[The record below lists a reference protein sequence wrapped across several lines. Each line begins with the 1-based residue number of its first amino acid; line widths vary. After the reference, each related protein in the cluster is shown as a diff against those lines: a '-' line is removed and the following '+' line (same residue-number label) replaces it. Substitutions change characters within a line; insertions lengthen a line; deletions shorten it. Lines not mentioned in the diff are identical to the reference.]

1 MINDCCVL
9 PLTFSE
15 WKHSLIGSCFYLPVW
30 WAEGQASVFAGRS
43 RELLFFRGTQG
54 REEPRQDL
62 IKLEPQSTLNECPGC
77 VPCGRERAWMW
88 ATNGKEGTK
97 GLFDY
102 QCPCI
107 PSLFWPVRLTR
118 TMWLFLDSG
127 QGRVWSPPLLGWS
140 LEEKFQDRLSLFIP
154 QGHWQLHL
162 GVIVQPLDG
171 NSWIAESLPGK
182 QLQTLHERKINF
194 NILSQN
200 EYCVWLFA

>member
-1 MINDCCVL
+1 MEAFIDRVLFLPTGVVSRGAGLCVCRKKQRAFVFSWDSRQGGATTGSDKVGTGVNVEWMSRL
-9 PLTFSE
+9 CPL
-15 WKHSLIGSCFYLPVW
+15 
-30 WAEGQASVFAGRS
+30 
-43 RELLFFRGTQG
+43 
-54 REEPRQDL
+54 
-62 IKLEPQSTLNECPGC
+62 
-77 VPCGRERAWMW
+77 RERESLNVGYKW
-88 ATNGKEGTK
+88 EGGDKRT
-97 GLFDY
+97 FDY